1 MKKINF
7 IDVNKQYELNKDAID
22 ISISNV
28 LSHGA
33 FIQGP
38 EVKELEK
45 LLSEYTGSN
54 ALSVANGTE
63 ALFISLMALGIGP
76 GDEVIT
82 PSFTWVSTVEAIK
95 LVGAKPV
102 FIEVRPETFNINE
115 DDIKKMITS
124 KTKAIM
130 PVSIFGRC
138 PDLNMI
144 KNLPEVRSNDIKILE
159 DAAQSFG
166 AKSGGLMSCSI
177 ADISTTSFFPAK
189 PLGCYGDGGAIFTN
203 DKNLF
208 EKISMISKHG
218 QQGRYNYKTVGVNSR
233 LDTLQAAVLITK
245 LKFFEKEISMRNK
258 VANIYNEFLSSTNL
272 VKIPFIPDQANRS
285 VWAQY
290 TLILNDEVYKKRN
303 EIMAKMQEKNI
314 PTALYY
320 PAALHLQKPYF
331 DSDALLPITEHI
343 ADRVISLPMHP
354 YLEKGEIEY
363 ISDNLI
369 NILDGLN

>member
-1 MKKINF
+1 LKKINF
-7 IDVNKQYELNKDAID
+7 IDVNKQYELHKDEID
-22 ISISNV
+22 ISMANV
-28 LSHGA
+28 LNHGA

-38 EVKELEK
+38 EVKELEQ

-54 ALSVANGTE
+54 ALTVANGTD

-82 PSFTWVSTVEAIK
+82 PSFTWVSTVEAIR

-102 FIEVRPETFNINE
+102 YIEVRPETFNINE
-115 DDIKKMITS
+115 DDIKKMITPR
-124 KTKAIM
+124 TKVIM

-138 PDLNMI
+138 PNLNII
-144 KNLPEVRSNDIKILE
+144 KNLPEVKNNDIKILE

-166 AKSGGLMSCSI
+166 AKSDGLMSCSV

-203 DKNLF
+203 DENLF

-218 QQGRYNYKTVGVNSR
+218 QQGRYNYKTIGVNSR
-233 LDTLQAAVLITK
+233 LDTLQAAVLISK

-258 VANIYNEFLSSTNL
+258 VANIYNELLSSTNL
-272 VKIPFIPDQANRS
+272 IKIPSIPDQANRS

-290 TLILNDEVYKKRN
+290 TIILDDEVYKKRQ
-303 EIMAKMQEKNI
+303 EIMAKMKEKNI

-331 DSDALLPITEHI
+331 DSEAFLPITEYI

-354 YLEKGEIEY
+354 YLEKVEIEY
-363 ISDNLI
+363 ISDNLMK
-369 NILDGLN
+369 ILDGLN

>member
-7 IDVNKQYELNKDAID
+7 IDVNKQYELHKDEID
-22 ISISNV
+22 ISMANV
-28 LSHGA
+28 LNHGA

-38 EVKELEK
+38 EVKELEQ

-54 ALSVANGTE
+54 ALTVANGTD

-82 PSFTWVSTVEAIK
+82 PSFTWVSTVEAIR

-102 FIEVRPETFNINE
+102 YIEVRPETFNINE
-115 DDIKKMITS
+115 DDIEKMITPR
-124 KTKAIM
+124 TKVIM

-138 PDLNMI
+138 PNLNII
-144 KNLPEVRSNDIKILE
+144 KNLPEVKNNDIKILE

-166 AKSGGLMSCSI
+166 AKSDGLMSCSVT
-177 ADISTTSFFPAK
+177 DISTTSFFPAK

-203 DKNLF
+203 DDNLF

-218 QQGRYNYKTVGVNSR
+218 QQGRYNYKTIGVNSR
-233 LDTLQAAVLITK
+233 LDTLQAAVLISK
-245 LKFFEKEISMRNK
+245 LKFFEKEIIMRNK
-258 VANIYNEFLSSTNL
+258 VANIYNELLSSTNL
-272 VKIPFIPDQANRS
+272 IKIPSIPDEANRS

-290 TLILNDEVYKKRN
+290 TIILDDKVYKKRQ
-303 EIMAKMQEKNI
+303 EIMAKMKEKNI

-331 DSDALLPITEHI
+331 DSDAFLPITEYI

-354 YLEKGEIEY
+354 YLEKVEIEY
-363 ISDNLI
+363 ISDNLMK
-369 NILDGLN
+369 ILDGLN

>member
-7 IDVNKQYELNKDAID
+7 IDLSHQYKLNESEINDAIMG
-22 ISISNV
+22 V
-28 LSHGA
+28 LKEGS

-38 EVKELEK
+38 QVKMLEN
-45 LLSEYTGSN
+45 LLSEYTGSQ
-54 ALSVANGTE
+54 ALSVANGTD
-63 ALFISLMALGIGP
+63 ALFIALMALGVGP

-82 PSFTWVSTVEAIK
+82 PAFTWVSTVEAIK

-115 DDIKKMITS
+115 DDVNKLITE
-124 KTKAIM
+124 KTRVIM

-138 PDLNMI
+138 ANIEYI
-144 KNLPEVRSNDIKILE
+144 KNLKKVKENSIKILE

-166 AKSGGLMSCSI
+166 AKLNGAMSCSM

-189 PLGCYGDGGAIFTN
+189 PLGCYGDGGAIFTKDN
-203 DKNLF
+203 ELF

-218 QQGRYNYKTVGVNSR
+218 QKGRYNYKTIGVNSR
-233 LDTLQAAVLITK
+233 LDTIQAAVLICK
-245 LKFFEKEISMRNK
+245 LKVFENEIILRNK
-258 VANIYNEFLSSTNL
+258 VAKSYNNYLEKFSSIKT
-272 VKIPFIPDQANRS
+272 PFIPDLNNRS

-290 TLILNDEVYKKRN
+290 TVILHDDVYRKRN
-303 EIMAKMQEKNI
+303 EIMTKMKEKNI

-320 PAALHLQKPYF
+320 PAALHLQQPYL
-331 DSDALLPITEHI
+331 DPDAVLPQTEYL

-354 YLEKGEIEY
+354 YLTDEEIQY
-363 ISDNLI
+363 ISENFI
-369 NILDGLN
+369 SIISGL

>member
-7 IDVNKQYELNKDAID
+7 IDISKQYELYKDSID
-22 ISISNV
+22 SSISNV
-28 LSHGA
+28 LKKGS

-45 LLSEYTGSN
+45 LLTEYIGVN
-54 ALSVANGTE
+54 ALTVANGTD
-63 ALFISLMALGIGP
+63 ALFISLMALGVGP

-82 PSFTWVSTVEAIK
+82 PSFTWVSTVEAIR

-115 DDIKKMITS
+115 DDIQKIITS
-124 KTKAIM
+124 RTKVIM

-138 PDLNMI
+138 PDLDMI
-144 KNLPEVRSNDIKILE
+144 KNLPEVKKQNIKILE

-166 AKSGGLMSCSI
+166 AKSSGLMSCSI

-203 DKNLF
+203 DQELF
-208 EKISMISKHG
+208 EKVSMISKHG
-218 QQGRYNYKTVGVNSR
+218 QKGRYNYKTVGVNSR
-233 LDTLQAAVLITK
+233 LDTIQAAVLISK
-245 LKFFEKEISMRNK
+245 LDFFEKEISMRNK
-258 VANIYNEFLSSTNL
+258 VAKLYNDFLSSSSLIT
-272 VKIPFIPDQANRS
+272 IPSIPDKENRS

-290 TLILNDEVYKKRN
+290 TLILSDDVYKRRDD
-303 EIMAKMQEKNI
+303 IMAKMQECNI

-331 DSDALLPITEHI
+331 DADANLPITEYI

-354 YLEKGEIEY
+354 YLEEDEIDY
-363 ISDNLI
+363 ISHNLN
-369 NILDGLN
+369 NILDGL

>member
-7 IDVNKQYELNKDAID
+7 IDINQQYELHMDEID
-22 ISISNV
+22 KSIFNV
-28 LSHGA
+28 LQEGT

-45 LLSEYTGSN
+45 LLTKFTGSN
-54 ALSVANGTE
+54 AVTVANGTD
-63 ALFISLMALGIGP
+63 ALFISLMALDIGP

-102 FIEVRPETFNINE
+102 FIEVRPDTFNINE
-115 DDIKKMITS
+115 DDIQKMITP
-124 KTKAIM
+124 KTKVIM

-144 KNLPEVRSNDIKILE
+144 KNLPEVKKNNIMILE

-166 AKSGGLMSCSI
+166 AKSSGLMSCSV

-189 PLGCYGDGGAIFTN
+189 PLGCYGDGGAIFT
-203 DKNLF
+203 DDENLF
-208 EKISMISKHG
+208 EKVSMISKHG

-233 LDTLQAAVLITK
+233 LDTIQAAVLITK
-245 LKFFEKEISMRNK
+245 LKFFEEEISMRNK
-258 VANIYNEFLSSTNL
+258 VAKHYNNFLSSSSKVT
-272 VKIPFIPDQANRS
+272 VPFIPDEDNRS

-290 TLILNDEVYKKRN
+290 TLILDDNVYKKRN
-303 EIMAKMQEKNI
+303 EIMTKMQESSI

-331 DSDALLPITEHI
+331 DSNAVLPITEAI

-354 YLEKGEIEY
+354 YLKEDEIKY
-363 ISDNLI
+363 ISENLI
-369 NILDGLN
+369 KILDGL

>member
-1 MKKINF
+1 LKKINF

-22 ISISNV
+22 TSISNV

-45 LLSEYTGSN
+45 LLSEYTGSS

-124 KTKAIM
+124 KTKVIM

-245 LKFFEKEISMRNK
+245 LKFFEKEISLRNK

-290 TLILNDEVYKKRN
+290 TLILNDELYKKRN

-331 DSDALLPITEHI
+331 DSDAHLPITEHI

-369 NILDGLN
+369 NILGGLN

>member
-1 MKKINF
+1 LKKINF
-7 IDVNKQYELNKDAID
+7 IDVNKQYELHKDEID
-22 ISISNV
+22 ISMANV
-28 LSHGA
+28 LNHGA

-38 EVKELEK
+38 EVKELEQ

-54 ALSVANGTE
+54 ALTVANGTD

-82 PSFTWVSTVEAIK
+82 PSFTWVSTVEAIR

-102 FIEVRPETFNINE
+102 YIEVRPETFNINE
-115 DDIKKMITS
+115 DDIKKMITPR
-124 KTKAIM
+124 TKVIM

-138 PDLNMI
+138 PNLNII
-144 KNLPEVRSNDIKILE
+144 KNLPEVKNNDIKILE

-166 AKSGGLMSCSI
+166 AKSDGLMSCSV

-203 DKNLF
+203 DENLF

-218 QQGRYNYKTVGVNSR
+218 QQGRYNYKTIGVNSR
-233 LDTLQAAVLITK
+233 LDTLQAAVLISK

-258 VANIYNEFLSSTNL
+258 VANIYNELLSSTNL
-272 VKIPFIPDQANRS
+272 IKIPSIPDQANRS

-290 TLILNDEVYKKRN
+290 TIILDDKVYKKRQ
-303 EIMAKMQEKNI
+303 EIMAKMKEKNI

-331 DSDALLPITEHI
+331 DSDAFLPITEYI
-343 ADRVISLPMHP
+343 ADRVMSLPMHP
-354 YLEKGEIEY
+354 YLEKVEIEY
-363 ISDNLI
+363 ISDNLMK
-369 NILDGLN
+369 ILDGLN

>member
-7 IDVNKQYELNKDAID
+7 IDVNKQYELHKDEID
-22 ISISNV
+22 ISMANV
-28 LSHGA
+28 LNHGA

-38 EVKELEK
+38 EVKELEQ

-54 ALSVANGTE
+54 ALTVANGTD

-82 PSFTWVSTVEAIK
+82 PSFTWVSTVEAIR

-102 FIEVRPETFNINE
+102 YIEVRPETFNINE
-115 DDIKKMITS
+115 DDIKKMITPR
-124 KTKAIM
+124 TKVIM

-138 PDLNMI
+138 PNLNII
-144 KNLPEVRSNDIKILE
+144 KNLPEVKNNDIKILE

-166 AKSGGLMSCSI
+166 AKSDGLMSCSV

-203 DKNLF
+203 DENLF

-218 QQGRYNYKTVGVNSR
+218 QQGRYNYKTIGVNSR
-233 LDTLQAAVLITK
+233 LDTLQAAVLISK

-258 VANIYNEFLSSTNL
+258 VANIYNELLSSTNL
-272 VKIPFIPDQANRS
+272 IKIPSIPDQANRS

-290 TLILNDEVYKKRN
+290 TIILDDKVYKKRQ
-303 EIMAKMQEKNI
+303 EIMAKMKEKNI

-331 DSDALLPITEHI
+331 DSDAFLPITEYI
-343 ADRVISLPMHP
+343 ADRVMSLPMHP
-354 YLEKGEIEY
+354 YLEKVEIEY
-363 ISDNLI
+363 ISDNLMK
-369 NILDGLN
+369 ILDGLN

>member
-7 IDVNKQYELNKDAID
+7 IDINKQYELNKDSID
-22 ISISNV
+22 LSISNV
-28 LSHGA
+28 LKEGS

-45 LLSEYTGSN
+45 LLSEYTGVN
-54 ALSVANGTE
+54 ALTVANGTD

-82 PSFTWVSTVEAIK
+82 PAFTWVSTVEAIR

-115 DDIKKMITS
+115 DDIKKIITS
-124 KTKAIM
+124 RTKVIM

-138 PDLNMI
+138 PDLDMI
-144 KNLPEVRSNDIKILE
+144 KNLPEVKKHNIKILE

-166 AKSGGLMSCSI
+166 AKSSGLMSCSI

-203 DKNLF
+203 DQELF
-208 EKISMISKHG
+208 EKVSMISKHG
-218 QQGRYNYKTVGVNSR
+218 QKGRYNYKTVGVNSR
-233 LDTLQAAVLITK
+233 LDTIQAAVLISK
-245 LKFFEKEISMRNK
+245 LDFFEKEISMRNK
-258 VANIYNEFLSSTNL
+258 VAKHYNDFLSSSSLIT
-272 VKIPFIPDQANRS
+272 IPLIPDKENRS

-290 TLILNDEVYKKRN
+290 TVILSDDVYKRRDD
-303 EIMAKMQEKNI
+303 IMAKMQECNI

-331 DSDALLPITEHI
+331 DPDADLPITEYI

-354 YLEKGEIEY
+354 YLKEDEIDY
-363 ISDNLI
+363 ISHNLI
-369 NILDGLN
+369 NILDGL